1 MKGWLLSGAAVIA
14 ALVALSALSD
24 ERWLAGA
31 PGTAAFAEVLRL
43 VLYWGWC
50 RIAWRVD
57 FDVSPASRLLLRA
70 ALAAGLVT
78 VALT

>member
-1 MKGWLLSGAAVIA
+1 MTKLWVWGAAVLA
-14 ALVALSALSD
+14 ALVTLSTLAD

-31 PGTAAFAEVLRL
+31 PGTAAFVEVLRL
-43 VLYWGWC
+43 VIYWSWC
-50 RIAWRVD
+50 RLAWDAATKLRPAWTRV
-57 FDVSPASRLLLRA
+57 VRA

>member
-1 MKGWLLSGAAVIA
+1 MKAWLLSGAAVVA
-14 ALVALSALSD
+14 ALAALSALSD

-43 VLYWGWC
+43 ALYWGWC

-57 FDVSPASRLLLRA
+57 FDAHPASRLIVRA

-78 VALT
+78 VVLT